1 MDSLSGLY
9 QLLDARVSTF
19 PRLCRLQGRLDLL
32 LSQALPSAEAAS
44 GMGEGGMLGLTT
56 PLVTV
61 TVGGIQLC
69 VHVTF
74 CGGRSRAFPVQF
86 VLTRMEKEG

>member
-69 VHVTF
+69 VHM
-74 CGGRSRAFPVQF
+74 CDILWWSFPCLPCSLF
-86 VLTRMEKEG
+86 SLC

>member
-1 MDSLSGLY
+1 MLQVPHLMDSLSGLY

-69 VHVTF
+69 VHV
-74 CGGRSRAFPVQF
+74 
-86 VLTRMEKEG
+86 

>member
-19 PRLCRLQGRLDLL
+19 PKLCRLQGRLDLL
-32 LSQALPSAEAAS
+32 LSQVPPPSSEMS
-44 GMGEGGMLGLTT
+44 GGGEGGMLGLTA

-61 TVGGIQLC
+61 TVGGMC
-69 VHVTF
+69 VCVWV
-74 CGGRSRAFPVQF
+74 CVCVGGGAAS
-86 VLTRMEKEG
+86 

>member
-19 PRLCRLQGRLDLL
+19 PKLCRLQGRLDLL
-32 LSQALPSAEAAS
+32 LSQVPPPSSEMS
-44 GMGEGGMLGLTT
+44 GGEGEGGMLGLTA

-61 TVGGIQLC
+61 TVGG
-69 VHVTF
+69 
-74 CGGRSRAFPVQF
+74 
-86 VLTRMEKEG
+86 M

>member
-19 PRLCRLQGRLDLL
+19 PKLCRLQGRLDLL
-32 LSQALPSAEAAS
+32 LSQVPPPSAEMS
-44 GMGEGGMLGLTT
+44 GGEREGGMLGLTA

-61 TVGGIQLC
+61 TVGGMLMC
-69 VHVTF
+69 VWV
-74 CGGRSRAFPVQF
+74 GGVASLMIASYFTCYR
-86 VLTRMEKEG
+86 T